1 MLGLDWRFKDPRPDA
16 ADASALR
23 SHQMW
28 TGRRGRFGKVLQLTL
43 SLEIPVQTSHDETDA
58 SQRPRLR
65 SALLA
70 AGSYFIGR
78 QTMVFL
84 PIVLLHLLAFY
95 ALASDQIRLSR
106 VLTPIMV
113 RFVPLEQP
121 TKPPDPPTLPP
132 GALHVDNTLTHVL
145 PPQLEMDVMDGF
157 ASPAPSKIE
166 APPPVEPPKEEVI
179 PKGEEGPFIR
189 PRAIRGPTG
198 IDRYP
203 SGSIAAKESG
213 RATITICIA
222 ATGKVDKV
230 ELTKSTG
237 FERLDIAALDIARE
251 YEFKPA
257 MRNGKP
263 IPVCLPYSINY
274 KLK

>member
-1 MLGLDWRFKDPRPDA
+1 MMGLDWRLKDPRPNA
-16 ADASALR
+16 ADASALG

-28 TGRRGRFGKVLQLTL
+28 TGRRGRFGRVLQLTL
-43 SLEIPVQTSHDETDA
+43 SVEIPVLTSAGDA
-58 SQRPRLR
+58 DGSQRPKLT
-65 SALLA
+65 SALFA
-70 AGSYFIGR
+70 AGSYFLGR
-78 QTMVFL
+78 QAVVFL

-106 VLTPIMV
+106 VLTPILV

-121 TKPPDPPTLPP
+121 TRPPDPPTLAP
-132 GALHVDNTLTHVL
+132 GALQIDNTLAHIL

-157 ASPAPSKIE
+157 ASPAPSRIE
-166 APPPVEPPKEEVI
+166 APPPLEPPKEEEI
-179 PKGEEGPFIR
+179 PDGEEGNFVR
-189 PRAIRGPTG
+189 PRAVRGPSG

-222 ATGKVDKV
+222 ATGKVETV
-230 ELTKSTG
+230 ELAKSTG
-237 FERLDIAALDIARE
+237 FERLDNAALDIARQ
-251 YEFKPA
+251 YQFKPA
-257 MRNGKP
+257 MRKGKP